1 MMFRDVEKKI
11 HRFPA
16 GVKTR
21 VEELLVESQGGQVN
35 TQGAD

>member
-1 MMFRDVEKKI
+1 MVLRDVEKKI

-16 GVKTR
+16 SVKTG